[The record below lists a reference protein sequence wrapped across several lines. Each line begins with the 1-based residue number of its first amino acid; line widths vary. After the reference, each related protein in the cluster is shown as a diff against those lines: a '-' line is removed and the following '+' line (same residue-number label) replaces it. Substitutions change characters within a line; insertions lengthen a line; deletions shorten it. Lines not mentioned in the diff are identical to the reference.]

1 MEKQIILTARLSAK
15 KGKEARLRE
24 ILESMLSPS
33 RSEAGCVQ
41 YTLHVLKEDPATFLF
56 YEVWKDQAAFDTHSA
71 TPHFR
76 ERKVGAARE
85 IFPNTFWPRD
95 GETVSV

>member
-1 MEKQIILTARLSAK
+1 MYHEDIVAHVEGVSLLIHEACYNDGDPPDKPGKHSQPKQAALAAK
-15 KGKEARLRE
+15 KAKVGRLAL
-24 ILESMLSPS
+24 I
-33 RSEAGCVQ
+33 
-41 YTLHVLKEDPATFLF
+41 H
-56 YEVWKDQAAFDTHSA
+56 A

-76 ERKVGAARE
+76 ERKVEAARK